1 MKKTM
6 LLAILFFTMS
16 IFAETI
22 TLGESI
28 GFALQ
33 NNKEILTE
41 QNAVQSAEWQR
52 KSAITNWLPKA
63 SFNAV
68 AVQIDGKTYDSA
80 NEILEIP
87 VFGFDGMPIGSMP
100 FSPSAMGGAFYQTTF
115 TNKLSVQQ
123 PVFNGGKMILGYQL
137 AKLAKEQT
145 IYNLQNKENDIAFQV
160 ATLYLN
166 ILKLQDLQIL
176 SEKSIRSSS
185 LHLKQVEQKFSA
197 GLMKKTDVLQWQVKL
212 QNEKTA
218 LQEIENN
225 LVTLISM
232 WKNLIGKN
240 ELPTK
245 IEIAKLNMQISTEN
259 IEKYLIKVKAQN
271 PILQMLKTTNK
282 MSKTAVTMAKG
293 SFLPSLNLQFDYQ
306 IASADKF
313 ELKLGNGDDSWNL
326 MAMFSVP
333 IFSGGTNFANLQSAK
348 YEMKKA
354 KLLSASAEENI
365 LIGAESAFRNL
376 QTKTQTVN
384 DSKIALDFAKENH
397 KIINE
402 LFEQGMVT
410 NSEILDA
417 DTMLFGSEMSVVNAY
432 YDCIL
437 AEQEIKKYLK

>member
-6 LLAILFFTMS
+6 LLATMLFTMS

-22 TLGESI
+22 TLDESI
-28 GFALQ
+28 NFALQ
-33 NNKEILTE
+33 NNKEILAE
-41 QNAVQSAEWQR
+41 QNAVQSAEWQQ
-52 KSAITNWLPKA
+52 KSAITNWIPKA
-63 SFNAV
+63 SFNTV
-68 AVQIDGKTYDSA
+68 MVQIDGETYDSA
-80 NEILEIP
+80 SEVMEIP

-100 FSPSAMGGAFYQTTF
+100 FSSAAMGGAFYQTTF
-115 TNKLSVQQ
+115 TNKFSVQQ

-160 ATLYLN
+160 ASLYLN

-176 SEKSIRSSS
+176 SEKSMRSSS
-185 LHLKQVEQKFSA
+185 LHLKQVEEKFSA

-225 LVTLISM
+225 IVTLISM
-232 WKNLIGKN
+232 WQNLIGKN
-240 ELPTK
+240 ELPAK
-245 IEIAKLNMQISTEN
+245 IDVAKLNIQISAEN
-259 IEKYLIKVKAQN
+259 IEEYLIKVKSQN

-282 MSKTAVTMAKG
+282 MSKTAVKMAKG

-306 IASADKF
+306 IASADKID
-313 ELKLGNGDDSWNL
+313 LKLGNDDDSWNL

-354 KLLSASAEENI
+354 KLLSKSAEENL

-376 QTKTQTVN
+376 QTKVQMVN
-384 DSKIALDFAKENH
+384 DNKVALNFAKENH

-402 LFEQGMVT
+402 LFEQGMIT

-417 DTMLFGSEMSVVNAY
+417 DTMLFGGEMSVVNAY